1 MIELA
6 TLFIPI
12 AIICKNMSA
21 DSCEMIRYGGYFL
34 TKTECQDNI
43 REGLH
48 SKLKPGDKGRIW
60 VDAWCVDVEIEKI
73 DKKYL
78 PKPT

>member
-1 MIELA
+1 
-6 TLFIPI
+6 
-12 AIICKNMSA
+12 MSA

-34 TKTECQDNI
+34 TETECQDNI

-48 SKLKPGDKGRIW
+48 SKLKPSDKGRIW

-78 PKPT
+78 PKST

>member
-34 TKTECQDNI
+34 TETECQDNI

-48 SKLKPGDKGRIW
+48 SKLKPGDRGRVW

-78 PKPT
+78 PRST

>member
-1 MIELA
+1 VIELA
-6 TLFIPI
+6 TLFIPV

-34 TKTECQDNI
+34 TEKECQNNI
-43 REGLH
+43 QEGFY
-48 SKLKPGDKGRIW
+48 SKLKPGDRDRMWI
-60 VDAWCVDVEIEKI
+60 DAWCVDVEIEKI

-78 PKPT
+78 PKST